1 LARERL
7 ALNVNSER
15 LEHIMKI
22 RYTDPNNKTL
32 YGTTAHLLVETARV
46 LIALGQAE
54 EVPIPARGTNEWIE
68 WRMEK
73 SRMATGPHKDDVV
86 PPTPYAGWEVSYIN
100 QKVGAERKLVIL
112 KHDGAGGRLIFD
124 GPPSMR
130 KFPDCPLYIIEDF
143 QKVAAEEKSIEKRRV
158 ADAADRQK
166 MERAMAKQAN
176 DAASG
181 RHKLW

>member
-1 LARERL
+1 LARDRL
-7 ALNVNSER
+7 ALNDNSER
-15 LEHIMKI
+15 LENIMKI

-73 SRMATGPHKDDVV
+73 SALASGPHKDDVV
-86 PPTPYAGWEVSYIN
+86 PSTPYAGWAVEYIN
-100 QKVGAERKLVIL
+100 LRKGGDRKLVIV
-112 KHDGAGGRLIFD
+112 KHDGTGGRLIFD
-124 GPPSMR
+124 SAPSMKR
-130 KFPDCPLYIIEDF
+130 YPDCPLYVIEDF
-143 QKVAAEEKSIEKRRV
+143 LNRAAEEKTVEKQRAADV
-158 ADAADRQK
+158 ADRLK
-166 MERAMAKQAN
+166 MDRAMAKQSS

-181 RHKLW
+181 KFKLW